1 MSERLMETP
10 TITLSDGKE
19 KSLLQ
24 TLLGLSRNKV
34 SERNDVM
41 GAPVPVFNISM
52 SPTSLFR
59 EWKGRHPTLPDLQ
72 ELIKQLERLSQR
84 MIEFEPEYDPVPVLH
99 LSRLYHDKELSKQAG
114 IQIQL
119 NGYAKLANI
128 IF

>member
-1 MSERLMETP
+1 MSEHLVKTP

-24 TLLGLSRNKV
+24 TLLGLSRNKL
-34 SERNDVM
+34 SEQNDVM

-52 SPTSLFR
+52 SPRSLFR
-59 EWKGRHPTLPDLQ
+59 EWKGRHPTLLDLQ
-72 ELIKQLERLSQR
+72 ELIKQLERLSQKV
-84 MIEFEPEYDPVPVLH
+84 IEFEPEYDPVPVLH

-114 IQIQL
+114 IEIQL